1 MKSRFLLALSAAA
14 LLASCSDLKK
24 TETAAADTA
33 AAGDTAAVVTTT
45 TTTVNSA
52 AAPDTIALRD
62 DARRLAGRVAD
73 DLKLTDEPTR
83 RRLETTYFARQQR
96 LAELDTRYA
105 TDTTG
110 RYVAL
115 RDVNDNTDREVR
127 RILPNPVMVRTY
139 ESGRA
144 GYYDG
149 PYTYPSGSSQSAASA
164 ARPAGRGPRIV
175 TYEKDGRETKIE
187 YSNGTTVKIDKDGD
201 RKVKYANGVKVK
213 TDADDGQRKVKD

>member
-1 MKSRFLLALSAAA
+1 MKFHFLLMLSAAT

-24 TETAAADTA
+24 TETSAAGTAAADSS
-33 AAGDTAAVVTTT
+33 AVVTTT
-45 TTTVNSA
+45 TTTTTNGV

-62 DARRLAGRVAD
+62 DARRLATRVAD

-83 RRLETTYFARQQR
+83 RRLETTYYSRQQR
-96 LAELDTRYA
+96 LAELDNRYA
-105 TDTTG
+105 ADTVG
-110 RYVAL
+110 RYAAL
-115 RDVNDNTDREVR
+115 RDVNDDTDREIR
-127 RILPNPVMVRTY
+127 QILPNPVMVGTY

-149 PYTYPSGSSQSAASA
+149 PYTTTTTVNSASA
-164 ARPAGRGPRIV
+164 ARPATRRGPRV
-175 TYEKDGRETKIE
+175 VRYEKDGRETKIE

>member
-110 RYVAL
+110 RYAAL

-149 PYTYPSGSSQSAASA
+149 PYTATTTENAASG
-164 ARPAGRGPRIV
+164 ARPATRRGPRV
-175 TYEKDGRETKIE
+175 VRYEKDGRETKIE